1 MNFCHYPSPY
11 DRLFLLQIP
20 GGLRSQSSIVC
31 GVVCTKNVTNKRMR
45 QHILNPK
52 ILLLRASIEYQRV
65 ENKFSELEPQ
75 ILQVPVNLY
84 WDESESDIVS
94 GWVYRKSNLMF
105 TLSSNEDQRNRS
117 LSRSLLFSVNKP

>member
-1 MNFCHYPSPY
+1 MNYHIYNGSSAHCSDFSI
-11 DRLFLLQIP
+11 LLQIT
-20 GGLRSQSSIVC
+20 GGSRSKSSIVC

-75 ILQVPVNLY
+75 ILQVPVL
-84 WDESESDIVS
+84 
-94 GWVYRKSNLMF
+94 
-105 TLSSNEDQRNRS
+105 T
-117 LSRSLLFSVNKP
+117 

>member
-1 MNFCHYPSPY
+1 MLDALDTCDDIFSMERLYY
-11 DRLFLLQIP
+11 RLFLLQIP
-20 GGLRSQSSIVC
+20 GGSRSQSSIVC

-75 ILQVPVNLY
+75 ILQVPVVA
-84 WDESESDIVS
+84 SVS
-94 GWVYRKSNLMF
+94 FSM
-105 TLSSNEDQRNRS
+105 
-117 LSRSLLFSVNKP
+117 LL